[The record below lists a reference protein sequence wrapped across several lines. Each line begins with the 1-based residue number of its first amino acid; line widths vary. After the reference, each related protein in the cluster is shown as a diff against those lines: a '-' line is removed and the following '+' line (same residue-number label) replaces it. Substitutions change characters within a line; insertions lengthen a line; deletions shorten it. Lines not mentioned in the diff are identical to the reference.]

1 MPMWQRDSERFKVF
15 SRRTA
20 ILGGF
25 KAALFATLAGRMYYL
40 QVLEADKYTTLAD
53 ENRISMRLLAP
64 QRGLIVDRFGVALAM
79 NTENYSVTIVKEQTP
94 KLEATLERL
103 SLLISIS
110 NAEHERVIR
119 EASRRRSFVP
129 VTVKDY
135 LSWDEVAAIEVNTP
149 DLPGVQIDTG
159 RARTY
164 PQSGHLAH
172 IIGYVS
178 SVSEQDMTGDPLL
191 ELPGFRIG
199 KSGVEK
205 VYDQALRGSAG
216 TSHVE
221 VNALGRTIREL
232 NRQEGAPGQ
241 PLALTIDAA
250 LQRYVN
256 ERLQE
261 SISAAAVVM
270 DCHNG
275 DVLALSSYPSYDP
288 NEFTT
293 GISHTAWD
301 DLVNNPQAPLRNKV
315 VSGKYP
321 PGSTFKMLVAMAA
334 AEVGIS
340 PNFSVNCTGHI
351 DVGNHRFHCWKR
363 WGHGHVDMHE
373 ALVQSCDVWYYEIA
387 KQLGIDRIAAM
398 AERFGLGEKTGVD
411 LPSELQGLIPTK
423 DWKLATIGERWQLGE
438 TLIASIG
445 QGYVGATP
453 LQLAVMTARIASG
466 KAVTPHLSRLG
477 LHDGSFAPRNPET
490 IAPVQ
495 VNPRVLESVRHA
507 MDAVCNHPRGT
518 AYPARIERA
527 GMEMAGKSGT
537 SQVRRISKKERATGV
552 RKNEEKPWE
561 ERDHALFVAYAPLHA
576 PRYAVSVVV
585 EHGGSGSKIAAPI
598 ARDILQKAQELRS
611 ARSPINDPPS
621 ADGTRNG
628 REA

>member
-1 MPMWQRDSERFKVF
+1 M
-15 SRRTA
+15 
-20 ILGGF
+20 
-25 KAALFATLAGRMYYL
+25 
-40 QVLEADKYTTLAD
+40 
-53 ENRISMRLLAP
+53 
-64 QRGLIVDRFGVALAM
+64 DRFGTPLAM

-103 SLLISIS
+103 SLLINIS

-129 VTVKDY
+129 VKVKDY
-135 LSWDEVAAIEVNTP
+135 LSWDDVAAIEVNTP

-159 RARTY
+159 RSRTY
-164 PQSGHLAH
+164 PEKGTLAH

-178 SVSEQDMTGDPLL
+178 SVSEKDMTGDPLL

-199 KSGVEK
+199 KSGIEK
-205 VYDQALRGSAG
+205 VYDQALRGAAG

-241 PLALTIDAA
+241 PLALTIDTV

-256 ERLQE
+256 ERLQD
-261 SISAAAVVM
+261 SISAATVVM

-293 GISHTAWD
+293 GISHSAWR
-301 DLVNNPQAPLRNKV
+301 DLVDNPQAPLRNKV

-363 WGHGHVDMHE
+363 WGHGNVDMHE
-373 ALVQSCDVWYYEIA
+373 SLVQSCDVWYYEVSR
-387 KQLGIDRIAAM
+387 QVGIDRIAAM
-398 AERFGLGEKTGVD
+398 AERFGLGEKTGID

-423 DWKLATIGERWQLGE
+423 DWKLAAIGERWQLGE

-466 KAVTPHLSRLG
+466 KAVTPHLSRHVLQ
-477 LHDGSFAPRNPET
+477 DGTFALRDPDTVP
-490 IAPVQ
+490 PVQ
-495 VNPRVLESVRHA
+495 VNQRALESMRHA

-518 AYPARIERA
+518 AYAARIEEA

-537 SQVRRISKKERATGV
+537 SQVRRISKKERAAGV

-561 ERDHALFVAYAPLHA
+561 ERDHALFVAYAPLDT
-576 PRYAVSVVV
+576 PRYAISVVV
-585 EHGGSGSKIAAPI
+585 EHGGSGSRVAAPI
-598 ARDILQKAQELRS
+598 ARDILRKAQELRS
-611 ARSPINDPPS
+611 ARSPTNDPLS
-621 ADGTRNG
+621 AGVEHTGHTG
-628 REA
+628 REV